1 MLERRSALATAKPCT
16 SAALEIRESPD
27 FTLIQIASLS
37 ADFERRLKS
46 VVGPLPRSVGTA
58 KAQEARTLLRVGP
71 SQFWIVGAADDDIA
85 AALSGLGAVTPLS
98 HSRTRIAL
106 AGVPARE
113 VLAKLVPLDFHPKTF
128 GTGSFAM
135 TGLHH
140 TPVLI
145 HCTGKASFDVY
156 ALRTFAMSVWDAIAD
171 AALEHS
177 DRS

>member
-1 MLERRSALATAKPCT
+1 MLERRSALATARPYT
-16 SAALEIRESPD
+16 SAALEIRESPR
-27 FTLIQIASLS
+27 FALVQVAALS
-37 ADFERRLKS
+37 TDFEKRLKS
-46 VVGPLPRSVGTA
+46 VLGPLPKSVGLA
-58 KAQEARTLLRVGP
+58 KAQDGRTLLRVGP
-71 SQFWIVGAADDDIA
+71 SQFWVIGAADDDIA
-85 AALSGLGAVTPLS
+85 AALSGLGAVTPLT

-113 VLAKLVPLDFHPKTF
+113 VLAKLVPLDFHPKAFTP
-128 GTGSFAM
+128 GNFAM

-156 ALRTFAMSVWDAIAD
+156 ALRTFAVSVWDAIAD
-171 AALEHS
+171 AGLEYS

>member
-1 MLERRSALATAKPCT
+1 MLERRSALATAKPYTC
-16 SAALEIRESPD
+16 AALEIRESPG
-27 FTLIQIASLS
+27 FVLVQIAALS
-37 ADFERRLKS
+37 ADFEKGLKS
-46 VVGPLPRSVGTA
+46 VVVPLPRSVGTA
-58 KAQEARTLLRVGP
+58 KVHDGRTLLRVGP
-71 SQFWIVGAADDDIA
+71 SQFWVIGAADDDITA
-85 AALSGLGAVTPLS
+85 DLSGLGAVTPLS

-106 AGVPARE
+106 AGAPARE
-113 VLAKLVPLDFHPKTF
+113 VLAKLVPLDFHPKAF
-128 GTGSFAM
+128 APGSFAM

-145 HCTGKASFDVY
+145 HCTGQTSFDIY

>member
-1 MLERRSALATAKPCT
+1 MLERRSALATAKPFT
-16 SAALEIRESPD
+16 SAALEVRDSPG
-27 FTLIQIASLS
+27 FALVQVAALS
-37 ADFERRLKS
+37 ADFEKRLKPAL
-46 VVGPLPRSVGTA
+46 GALPKAVGTA
-58 KAQEARTLLRVGP
+58 KVQEGRTLLRVGP
-71 SQFWIVGAADDDIA
+71 SQFWVIGAADDDIA
-85 AALSGLGAVTPLS
+85 AALSGLGAVTPLT

-113 VLAKLVPLDFHPKTF
+113 VLAKLVPLDFHSKTF
-128 GTGSFAM
+128 GPGNFAM

-140 TPVLI
+140 TPVLV

-156 ALRTFAMSVWDAIAD
+156 ALRTFAMSVWEAIAD

>member
-1 MLERRSALATAKPCT
+1 MLERRSALATAKPYT

-27 FTLIQIASLS
+27 FTLIQIAALA
-37 ADFERRLKS
+37 ADFERRLKT

-58 KAQEARTLLRVGP
+58 KAQGGRTLLRVGP
-71 SQFWIVGAADDDIA
+71 SQFWMIGAADDDMA
-85 AALSGLGAVTPLS
+85 AAVSGLGAVTPLS
-98 HSRTRIAL
+98 HSRTRITL

-128 GTGSFAM
+128 GPGSFAM

-156 ALRTFAMSVWDAIAD
+156 ALRTFAMSVWHAIAD